1 MTEIYNFAKYG
12 EPTIFNFSFFV
23 FIVLFCLFF
32 VFSILNLRGIFLGKK
47 PAFAKV
53 FVFSISLMLL
63 STFLFSSIRE
73 YKQEKQIYSEC
84 VEVYENGTYSVAKG
98 KPGNLSYLTREI
110 KDDYTISF
118 CVDSV
123 EFEWDEF
130 KLGNDGFSKEDVAL
144 LENSNLVEVKYVNF
158 DKNTVI
164 LSITILDN

>member
-1 MTEIYNFAKYG
+1 MIEIYSFAEYG
-12 EPTIFNFSFFV
+12 EPTILNPLFFL
-23 FIVLFCLFF
+23 FTVLFCLFL
-32 VFSILNLRGIFLGKK
+32 VFSILNIKGILLGKK
-47 PAFAKV
+47 QAFGKI
-53 FVFSISLMLL
+53 FVFFISLILL

-73 YKQEKQIYSEC
+73 YKNDKQIYSEC
-84 VEVYENGTYSVAKG
+84 VEAYENGTFSVAKG
-98 KPGNLSYLTREI
+98 KPSNLSYLTREI

-123 EFEWDEF
+123 DFEWDEF
-130 KLGNDGFSKEDVAL
+130 KFGNDGFSKEDVAL